1 MEISFGS
8 DSKNMNIRLGRITFT
23 IFFKEGMNSIESNP
37 MIWDLGNINKCQS
50 YSKRLSSALFLKVL
64 KNYFTELRSR
74 VQVYHMS

>member
-1 MEISFGS
+1 
-8 DSKNMNIRLGRITFT
+8 
-23 IFFKEGMNSIESNP
+23 MNSIEFKS

-64 KNYFTELRSR
+64 KNYFTEFRSR